1 MSEYVIEFKN
11 FKGIGFEVENIYYIY
26 DSYSNQILR
35 AEKIM
40 LDIID
45 DSFVL
50 EEDQIVN
57 KYKEIYSEEMI
68 RNCLSSIKMAQD
80 SADILK
86 SFKIPRLALSKKLST
101 RAKVEKKL
109 SNELMHL
116 MFNVTED
123 CNFRCDYCV
132 YSGCYNNRR
141 SHTKHNIIS
150 WDVGKRAIAF
160 FLEHS
165 RNVKKRYIS
174 FYGGEPLLNFNFIE
188 SAINYSKTLDPE
200 VRFSITTNGSL
211 LNETILDYLTQQN
224 LTLQISL
231 DGPNQIHDLYRK
243 NVRNHKTYE
252 AVMEKLEL
260 IKQKYPE
267 FYWNNLSINAVLVP
281 HTFDLDVINNF
292 FSDKNRFPFLKG
304 GQNFFLGTINPMDNT
319 FVKDYNYSQ
328 FLWKFRRRMA
338 ELYEQYHKKSLDYS
352 EVDAPFALF
361 HKYIKFLAN
370 RSNKRLSDFDF
381 YWPTGICIP
390 GMRSIFVA
398 WNGNMYPCEKLYDYE
413 DMCIGHI
420 DKGFFIDQIVEY
432 IEEYAS
438 LTLPYCQDC
447 WSYRLCGYCFL
458 NARFNNSFDMKSRLE
473 YCAAL
478 RKTMLEHL
486 KLYITINAKN
496 ERAFDYLKEEGD
508 GKAFF
513 VDQMLDD

>member
-1 MSEYVIEFKN
+1 MSEYFVEFKS
-11 FKGIGFEVENIYYIY
+11 FKGIGFEIENTYYVY

-45 DSFVL
+45 DSFIL
-50 EEDQIVN
+50 EENQIVN
-57 KYKEIYSEEMI
+57 KYKEIYNEEMI
-68 RNCLSSIKMAQD
+68 KNCLSSIKMAQD

-86 SFKIPRLALSKKLST
+86 NFDIPRLAISEKLST
-101 RAKVEKKL
+101 IAKVEKKL
-109 SNELMHL
+109 ANEVMHL

-123 CNFRCDYCV
+123 CNFRCGYCV

-141 SHTKHNIIS
+141 SHTKYNIIS
-150 WDVGKRAIAF
+150 WDVGKKAIDF
-160 FLEHS
+160 FIEHS
-165 RNVKKRYIS
+165 KNVKKRIIS

-188 SAINYSKTLDPE
+188 KAINYTKTLDPE

-224 LTLQISL
+224 LTLQLSL
-231 DGPNQIHDLYRK
+231 DGPDHIHDLFRK
-243 NVRNHKTYE
+243 NLSNHKTYE
-252 AVMEKLEL
+252 TVIEKLEL

-281 HTFDLDVINNF
+281 HDFNLDVINNF
-292 FSDKNRFPFLKG
+292 FSDKNLFPFIKG
-304 GQNFFLGTINPMDNT
+304 GQNFFLGNINPMDNT
-319 FVKDYNYSQ
+319 FVKEYNYNQ
-328 FLWKFRRRMA
+328 FLWNFRRRMA
-338 ELYEQYHKKSLDYS
+338 DLYKQYHLNSLS
-352 EVDAPFALF
+352 LAGIEAPIALF
-361 HKYIKFLAN
+361 HKYMKFLAI
-370 RSNKRLSDFDF
+370 RSDKRLTEYDF

-390 GMRSIFVA
+390 GMRSVFVD

-420 DKGFFIDQIVEY
+420 DKGFFINKIVEY
-432 IEEYAS
+432 IDKYAE
-438 LTLPYCQDC
+438 LTLPYCRDC
-447 WSYRLCGYCFL
+447 WNYRLCGYCFL
-458 NARFNNSFDMKSRLE
+458 TSRFNNSFDMKKRME

-486 KLYITINAKN
+486 KMYITINEKN
-496 ERAFDYLKEEGD
+496 DKAFEYLKEDGD

-513 VDQMLDD
+513 VDQMFED